1 MMDFIKTVKGK
12 IILCLVPAVLLP
24 GIVLTLPKAS
34 ALLKFL
40 TALVPLVSF
49 LVVYFVIK
57 RDLHKVG
64 IQLQGL
70 GAEVVQKTPTDAIV
84 VQKLLKCSKLT
95 VFTVLYTDVV
105 ALKKSKVLG
114 LSKSYSIYKYFAEI
128 EGGIENMGDC
138 KFVIDRENQEIYVQL
153 PEPQVIRHNIKKY
166 EKFDEKD
173 GIFCKISN
181 EEILQEAENR
191 KKAAEQKFIEYG
203 FFEQVKNRAEEVIS
217 QMLDSLGYGSYD
229 IFFQAPKNPKLL
241 AKETWTKIETF
252 LNSQKTDM
260 Q

>member
-24 GIVLTLPKAS
+24 GIVLALPKAS

-105 ALKKSKVLG
+105 ALKKSKALG

-128 EGGIENMGDC
+128 EGGIENMEDC

-203 FFEQVKNRAEEVIS
+203 FFEQVKNRAEDVIS

>member
-24 GIVLTLPKAS
+24 GIVLALPKAS

-84 VQKLLKCSKLT
+84 VQKLLI
-95 VFTVLYTDVV
+95 
-105 ALKKSKVLG
+105 KK
-114 LSKSYSIYKYFAEI
+114 I
-128 EGGIENMGDC
+128 EGFG
-138 KFVIDRENQEIYVQL
+138 F
-153 PEPQVIRHNIKKY
+153 IKKLQHLQ
-166 EKFDEKD
+166 
-173 GIFCKISN
+173 IFCRN
-181 EEILQEAENR
+181 RRRNR
-191 KKAAEQKFIEYG
+191 KHG
-203 FFEQVKNRAEEVIS
+203 G
-217 QMLDSLGYGSYD
+217 L
-229 IFFQAPKNPKLL
+229 
-241 AKETWTKIETF
+241 
-252 LNSQKTDM
+252 
-260 Q
+260 